1 MESTMKKQLCAIAIA
16 STLSMPTFAD
26 SLGIYA
32 GIDYRTTDTSLN
44 NSSDFEDSNALSG
57 YVAFEHFIPL
67 IPNAKIKYSDLS
79 AEDKDLSDEPSS
91 SALNGILYYELLDN
105 GLVEFDFGVA
115 YSRLESLTGPSTDLV
130 QGYAAA
136 KVHIPG
142 VGMHAFTE
150 VVAGS
155 IDDDDEGTDVEVGL
169 AYTFNP
175 DSALLNFSV
184 RAGYRYQEMV
194 IDELTQENKGLFA
207 GLEAHF

>member
-1 MESTMKKQLCAIAIA
+1 MEYIMKKQLCAMALA
-16 STLSMPTFAD
+16 TAFSMPIMAD

-32 GIDYRTTDTSLN
+32 GIDYRTTETSLN
-44 NSSDFEDSNALSG
+44 NGSDFEDTNNLSG
-57 YVAFEHFIPL
+57 YVAVEHFIPL
-67 IPNAKIKYSDLS
+67 IPNAKIKYSDLDS
-79 AEDKDLSDEPSS
+79 EENLLSDEPSS
-91 SALNGILYYELLDN
+91 SALSGILYYELFDN
-105 GLVEFDFGVA
+105 DLFEFDFGLA
-115 YSRLESLTGPSTDLV
+115 YSHLESLNDKNADLA

-142 VGMHAFTE
+142 VGMHAFAE
-150 VVAGS
+150 VIGGS
-155 IDDDDEGTDVEVGL
+155 IESDEATDAELGL

-194 IDELTQENKGLFA
+194 INDVTQENKGLFA